1 MKRIQLFLVLSLFA
15 IIAVADPIGIVRA
28 QALADKYKKSSG
40 VSLVT
45 AKVSQRRRAAKVSKD
60 VQPLYIF
67 NRGVN
72 EGIVIVSGDDCLPE
86 VLGYTEG
93 GDYNEAEMPPA
104 LKGYIEYYANMIDS
118 IQANG
123 GAPKAPMRARVY
135 SQDIPAMVKTAWVQ
149 GAPYNNMCPYVT
161 REGASGYGS
170 RALVGCV
177 ATATSQIAYYWGS
190 KGYCNRMTGYNTPTY
205 GYGDAPV
212 IQSVPKGTP
221 LKWELMNSTSTP
233 ENKEA
238 LATLNYVM
246 GTSGWLTYGSSTGG
260 YIWNM
265 IGPME
270 SHLGLKGG
278 VRKDRGNFT
287 DDRWMIMCAE
297 DLAAGHPILYSGY
310 TTDNAGHAFV
320 MDGYR
325 YEGES
330 NRFHFNYGWGSG
342 WDGYFTIDDC
352 RGYSKGQIMV
362 YQIEPII
369 IDVATDFPEMTLLR
383 YNYNDCSVTV
393 TNNCNKTVNG
403 LYLFAY
409 PGSMNSPKPSSLS
422 DAVAVYDGQLKPG
435 QSVDLTAQFRVV
447 DSPVKFYVTDEHC
460 RILSTSSAYTPT
472 AAKAVLT
479 LTSFALDQ
487 EIVETVTETIVDGTS
502 SIEKP
507 VHKITDLQA
516 VIAAE
521 ILNSGTG
528 ATDCAPI
535 VTVRIYE
542 YDEAN
547 NKFKTLSTKQEQ
559 IVRFKVDSSTKFA
572 STFDLKANT
581 LYKAS
586 LLSSTA
592 EPRATLKDPSTLNEV
607 YFRTIGTP
615 LSAEVEGM
623 TCVITGTYG
632 KIGMMELMSDSSLA
646 VFDVTGVEN
655 LKSDVSSLPSNPNA
669 LIIADKSQ
677 NVSGK
682 NIIIEGNCE
691 LLKLTQDFNFAPK
704 ESFQAQHAEF
714 VLDSLR
720 TRYWGTFVMPF
731 DAKVPDGLLVRSINT
746 ISGRSITDYTNGV
759 DTVKAGIPYLY
770 KCFRTTVISAD
781 NVTIYSDLYPQPE
794 GKFIPT
800 YTNIVKTK
808 DVKTNYNILTG
819 KSNRFTTITEGER
832 VTPFSAYTT
841 TASVNAEITDL
852 ADIDKVNVQ
861 LLDSLKDYSKSFVD
875 QMNTAPADRIE
886 VLSKGIAT
894 GSKAVTRQ
902 ESIDAVQNALNTLTT
917 SFHIFRGDHVHGDV
931 TGTGQFDRSDV
942 DATLRILTGKP
953 ATGVDPRYA
962 DYNIDGKINVSDIAD
977 MINALLKQK

>member
-15 IIAVADPIGIVRA
+15 IIAAADPIGIVRA

-72 EGIVIVSGDDCLPE
+72 EGIVIISGDDCLPE

-135 SQDIPAMVKTAWVQ
+135 SQDIPAMVKTSWVQ

-161 REGASGYGS
+161 KEGASGYGS

-190 KGYCNRMTGYNTPTY
+190 QGYCNRMTGYNTPTY

-221 LKWELMNSTSTP
+221 LKWELMGSTSTD

-260 YIWNM
+260 YIWEM

-278 VRKDRGNFT
+278 VRKDRSNFA

-310 TTDNAGHAFV
+310 TTDWSGHAFV

-330 NRFHFNYGWGSG
+330 NKFHFNYGWGSG

-352 RGYSKGQIMV
+352 RGYGVDQRMV

-369 IDVATDFPEMTLLR
+369 YDIATDFPETTLLR

-393 TNNCNKTVNG
+393 TNNCNRTVSG

-409 PGSMNSPKPSSLS
+409 PGSVNSPKPSSLS

-447 DSPVKFYVTDEHC
+447 DSSVKFYVTDEHC

-507 VHKITDLQA
+507 VYKITDLQA

-535 VTVRIYE
+535 VTVRMYE

-547 NKFKTLSTKQEQ
+547 HKFKTLSIKQEQ
-559 IVRFKVDSSTKFA
+559 IVKFKVDSSTKFA

-592 EPRATLKDPSTLNEV
+592 EPRATLKDPSLLNEI

-615 LSAEVEGM
+615 LSAEAEGM
-623 TCVITGTYG
+623 TSVITGTYG
-632 KIGMMELMSDSSLA
+632 KIGMMELMSDSSIA
-646 VFDVTGVEN
+646 EYDVRGVEN
-655 LKSDVSSLPSNPNA
+655 LKADVIDIPSNPNA
-669 LIIADKSQ
+669 LLYLDKSQ
-677 NVSGK
+677 NITGK
-682 NIIIEGNCE
+682 NVIIDGVCKN
-691 LLKLTQDFNFAPK
+691 LQLTHDFNFAPSK
-704 ESFQAQHAEF
+704 SFVAEHAEF
-714 VLDSLR
+714 VLDSVR
-720 TRYWGTFVMPF
+720 TKYWGSIVLPF
-731 DAKVPDGLLVRSINT
+731 DAKVPDGVLVRTINT
-746 ISGRSITDYTNGV
+746 VSGRSVTGYDNGV
-759 DTVKAGIPYLY
+759 DTIKAGIPYLY
-770 KCFRTTVISAD
+770 RSFQQKVISAENAVIRTD
-781 NVTIYSDLYPQPE
+781 VYPTASN
-794 GKFIPT
+794 KVVPT
-800 YTNIVKTK
+800 FTNIVKNTSA
-808 DVKTNYNILTG
+808 TYAILNG
-819 KSNRFTTITEGER
+819 KSNRFNKIETGER
-832 VTPFSAYTT
+832 VNPFTVYSKQDLLNLDI
-841 TASVNAEITDL
+841 TAIKDL
-852 ADIDKVNVQ
+852 DNVNVA
-861 LLDSLKDYSKSFVD
+861 LLDSLKDFSQSLTD
-875 QMNTAPADRIE
+875 QISLAPEDKIQI
-886 VLSKGIAT
+886 LSQGIAT
-894 GSKAVTRQ
+894 GSRALTQ
-902 ESIDAVQNALNTLTT
+902 QQSISVLQTALNTLIA
-917 SFHIFRGDHVHGDV
+917 SFHIFRGDHVRGDV
-931 TGTGQFDRSDV
+931 TGSGDFGKGDI
-942 DATLRILTGKP
+942 DAVLGIVTGKP
-953 ATGVDPRYA
+953 APGVDSRYA